1 MILGHKR
8 LRNPRL
14 LMLGATPA
22 LLGAPILRFILLATH
37 LEFPTAIIVGFVVL
51 DMFFVPCFAYDLVIR
66 GRIHRA
72 YTYALTLFV
81 VSEITLEPSGL
92 GSLASLFAFPAA
104 AAEQHRLLGVL
115 NELGRQGG

>member
-22 LLGAPILRFILLATH
+22 LLGAPILRLILLATH

-81 VSEITLEPSGL
+81 VSEITLSNLPAWGPWLHFSR
-92 GSLASLFAFPAA
+92 SL
-104 AAEQHRLLGVL
+104 QQLLSSTGF
-115 NELGRQGG
+115 

>member
-1 MILGHKR
+1 
-8 LRNPRL
+8 
-14 LMLGATPA
+14 
-22 LLGAPILRFILLATH
+22 
-37 LEFPTAIIVGFVVL
+37 VVL

-92 GSLASLFAFPAA
+92 GSLASLFAVPAA